1 MFLAMLATSERQKLL
16 GPDSEVKNLG
26 AIMGMYVLIAAEI
39 GSEPSK
45 LSATRHTSK
54 VIMVYAAKYG
64 VTVQSPSDLTKELAR
79 RKITSRTTTIPK
91 STANDN
97 NPWEWCETL
106 DDYKVDCWRPS
117 YAFKGGPVGG
127 DRLDIT
133 SWAPE
138 ERAKYSLSESD
149 GFLSQSILD
158 SFKEGKVP
166 LTM

>member
-1 MFLAMLATSERQKLL
+1 MLATLERQKLL

-26 AIMGMYVLIAAEI
+26 AIMGIYVLIAAEI
-39 GSEPSK
+39 GSKDSK
-45 LSATRHTSK
+45 LSETRHTSK

-91 STANDN
+91 PTANDN
-97 NPWEWCETL
+97 DPWSWCETL
-106 DDYKVDCWRPS
+106 DDYKVDCLRPS

-133 SWAPE
+133 SWTPE
-138 ERAKYSLSESD
+138 ERAKYSFAESN
-149 GFLSQSILD
+149 GILSQSMLD
-158 SFKEGKVP
+158 SFKRGEVP
-166 LTM
+166 LPI